1 VVALPI
7 WLGYMEQV
15 LKEIPEQ
22 PRGVPP
28 GIVAVPTMSYPSAG
42 GDAKVVPEFFY
53 KEAVPPPE
61 VLQPPPP
68 VQPAPPLPEQTNPP
82 A

>member
-1 VVALPI
+1 
-7 WLGYMEQV
+7 
-15 LKEIPEQ
+15 
-22 PRGVPP
+22 VPP
-28 GIVAVPTMSYPSAG
+28 GVVAVPTMSYPSAG

-61 VLQPPPP
+61 VLQPLPPP
-68 VQPAPPLPEQTNPP
+68 VQPEAPLPEQTNPP